1 MAFQCSLQWSERE
14 GTHRRRERKCPERH
28 RDGTAGEPA
37 AVSLLTIN
45 TAFEHIEE
53 TLVDVQVVHAG
64 GQDQN
69 PKERIDAARENVQRV
84 NETELPVNQ
93 SPCLSL
99 LTMNSAFEHIEDMQ
113 YACDA
118 SKLNTRHRRAPL
130 KRLQVVHRL
139 DKVIVINGLGADYVP
154 PSLPVELI
162 PKRNG
167 DYTQTTTSPRCVEK
181 RLGLQ
186 RLLMYR

>member
-1 MAFQCSLQWSERE
+1 MS
-14 GTHRRRERKCPERH
+14 K
-28 RDGTAGEPA
+28 PA

-64 GQDQN
+64 GQDQHA
-69 PKERIDAARENVQRV
+69 KEHINAARENVQSV

-99 LTMNSAFEHIEDMQ
+99 LTTNSAFEHIKDMQ
-113 YACDA
+113 CACDA

-130 KRLQVVHRL
+130 KRLQVVHQL

-162 PKRNG
+162 SNRNS
-167 DYTQTTTSPRCVEK
+167 DYT
-181 RLGLQ
+181 
-186 RLLMYR
+186 

>member
-1 MAFQCSLQWSERE
+1 MKDVLRTSL
-14 GTHRRRERKCPERH
+14 H
-28 RDGTAGEPA
+28 
-37 AVSLLTIN
+37 N
-45 TAFEHIEE
+45 FEHIKE
-53 TLVDVQVVHAG
+53 TLVDEQVVHAG

-69 PKERIDAARENVQRV
+69 AKERIDAARENVQSV

-167 DYTQTTTSPRCVEK
+167 DYTRTTTSPRCVEI
-181 RLGLQ
+181 RLGSQ
-186 RLLMYR
+186 RLWMYR

>member
-1 MAFQCSLQWSERE
+1 MS
-14 GTHRRRERKCPERH
+14 K
-28 RDGTAGEPA
+28 PA

-69 PKERIDAARENVQRV
+69 AKEHINAARENVQSV

-99 LTMNSAFEHIEDMQ
+99 LT
-113 YACDA
+113 
-118 SKLNTRHRRAPL
+118 R
-130 KRLQVVHRL
+130 
-139 DKVIVINGLGADYVP
+139 
-154 PSLPVELI
+154 
-162 PKRNG
+162 
-167 DYTQTTTSPRCVEK
+167 
-181 RLGLQ
+181 
-186 RLLMYR
+186 